1 MSLLLRV
8 ARGAIAVATLA
19 AVVTPLVLG
28 TDQVGPVVIVLD
40 WLVAPP
46 ARRPSI
52 ATAAS
57 WLAFPVVRLVYTS
70 VRAAVVDW
78 YPYPFLDPDDKG
90 LGAVVV
96 SCVGITVLSCCGSR
110 SAVVGRP
117 RRRPHGVAGQGSSIR
132 TRRRPATLSPS
143 HPIASR

>member
-1 MSLLLRV
+1 M
-8 ARGAIAVATLA
+8 AVATRA
-19 AVVTPLVLG
+19 AVVTQLVLG

-57 WLAFPVVRLVYTS
+57 WLAFPVVWLVYTF

-96 SCVGITVLSCCGSR
+96 CRHHGAVRAAAAGLRWWAGLGDDPTGSPVR
-110 SAVVGRP
+110 AAASGPGADPRP
-117 RRRPHGVAGQGSSIR
+117 
-132 TRRRPATLSPS
+132 
-143 HPIASR
+143 